1 MPTQATSLPLHHNVT
16 AAATVLPKNGTGQ
29 GHGSPNERTP
39 GRSQRADAENELRFV
54 TAASSSCLTLSGA
67 AFQERPAP
75 RLYAWSGEGR
85 ARRCPAKGRARPS
98 RLTAQEAA
106 LISRDNRCRFQGS
119 RCKRPPSASGTP
131 NGADH
136 PQRPLEEADLRTR
149 RAPARDQGAPS
160 AANRGDRRC
169 EGRAGFT
176 GGTATDRGCALGPGV
191 NTDGDDD
198 DNDPG

>member
-75 RLYAWSGEGR
+75 RLYASAAF
-85 ARRCPAKGRARPS
+85 ARGPVVHNGHLARPG
-98 RLTAQEAA
+98 RLKVTESLATPELA
-106 LISRDNRCRFQGS
+106 LRWRQSPMALKIPHSHGGS
-119 RCKRPPSASGTP
+119 RVLLHPLPS
-131 NGADH
+131 
-136 PQRPLEEADLRTR
+136 
-149 RAPARDQGAPS
+149 
-160 AANRGDRRC
+160 
-169 EGRAGFT
+169 
-176 GGTATDRGCALGPGV
+176 
-191 NTDGDDD
+191 
-198 DNDPG
+198 